1 MNKDKLERLLQQYF
15 NNTITDTDCIEL
27 LDYLRNN
34 DPDEIAKAIDE
45 RLLALEEGPEF
56 NRFQAKK
63 ILERIKSDAR
73 FINQTDEQDEDKP
86 VSKWYNNWIKVAA
99 ILIFFSTV
107 GFYFLFNGYHKVTNQ
122 DNLAAAKSSEILP
135 GNTKATLTLANG
147 KVILLDNVADGTLT
161 KSGRTVIN
169 KAHNEGLVYNTQA
182 DNNKTVPST
191 DTVYNTLT
199 TPRGGEYKVKLPD
212 GTNVWL
218 NSSSSLS
225 YPIEFAGNERYVKLT
240 GEAYFEVAKNKD
252 KPFYVCANN
261 VCVKV
266 LGTHFNIAAYNDD
279 AELTT
284 TLLEG
289 SVLITKNSKQ
299 RLLAPGQQAVIR
311 NNADLISVA
320 DASINQVMAWK
331 NGYFVF
337 NDDNINTIMK
347 KLSRWYDVDIEYQ
360 GSFENLRFGGTFY
373 RSKSIK
379 ELLNNLEKIGKVHF
393 KITGRRIIVM
403 Q

>member
-34 DPDEIAKAIDE
+34 DPDEIAKTIDE
-45 RLLALEEGPEF
+45 RLLTLEEGPEF

-63 ILERIKSDAR
+63 VLERIKSDSR
-73 FINQTDEQDEDKP
+73 FIRQNEEPEDAKP
-86 VSKWYNNWIKVAA
+86 VNKWYRSWIRVAA
-99 ILIFFSTV
+99 LLIFFSAV
-107 GFYFLFNGYHKVTNQ
+107 SFYFLFNKYHKVTDQ
-122 DNLAAAKSSEILP
+122 DNLAVVKSAQILP
-135 GNTKATLTLANG
+135 GSAKATLTLANG
-147 KVILLDNVADGTLT
+147 KVILLDSAADGMLT
-161 KSGRTVIN
+161 KSGRTIVN
-169 KAHNEGLVYNTQA
+169 KAHNEGLVYNTET
-182 DNNKTVPST
+182 DNHPTISNT

-225 YPIEFAGNERYVKLT
+225 YPVEFAGNERHVKLT

-252 KPFYVCANN
+252 KPFYVCVNN

-266 LGTHFNIAAYNDD
+266 LGTHFNIAAYADD
-279 AELTT
+279 SELTT

-299 RLLAPGQQAVIR
+299 RLLKPGQQAVVK
-311 NNADLISVA
+311 NNADLINIS

-347 KLSRWYDVDIEYQ
+347 KLSRWYDVDVEYQ
-360 GSFENLRFGGTFY
+360 GSFENQRFGGTFY
-373 RSKSIK
+373 RSKGIT

>member
-34 DPDEIAKAIDE
+34 DPDEIAKTIDE
-45 RLLALEEGPEF
+45 RLLMLEEGPEF

-63 ILERIKSDAR
+63 VLERIKSDSR
-73 FINQTDEQDEDKP
+73 FIRETEEPEDSESA
-86 VSKWYNNWIKVAA
+86 SKWYSNWIRVAV
-99 ILIFFSTV
+99 ILVFFSAV
-107 GFYFLFNGYHKVTNQ
+107 SFYFLFNRYNKVTDQN
-122 DNLAAAKSSEILP
+122 DLTKVKSSQILP
-135 GNTKATLTLANG
+135 GSAKATLTLANG
-147 KVILLDNVADGTLT
+147 KVILLDSVADGMLT
-161 KSGRTVIN
+161 KSGRTVVN
-169 KAHNEGLVYNTQA
+169 KAHNEGLVYNAQA
-182 DNNKTVPST
+182 DNSRTITHT
-191 DTVYNTLT
+191 DTIYNTLS

-225 YPIEFAGNERYVKLT
+225 YPVEFAGNERHVKLT
-240 GEAYFEVAKNKD
+240 GEAYFEVAKNRN
-252 KPFYVCANN
+252 KPFYVHVNN
-261 VCVKV
+261 TYVKV

-289 SVLITKNSKQ
+289 SVQISKNNKQ
-299 RLLAPGQQAVIR
+299 CLLKPGQQAVIK
-311 NNADLISVA
+311 NNTDLINVSE
-320 DASINQVMAWK
+320 ASINQVMAWK

-337 NDDNINTIMK
+337 NDDNINAIMK
-347 KLSRWYDVDIEYQ
+347 KLSRWYDVDVEYQ
-360 GSFENLRFGGTFY
+360 GNFENQRFGGTFY
-373 RSKSIK
+373 RSKGIT

>member
-34 DPDEIAKAIDE
+34 DPDEIAKTIDE
-45 RLLALEEGPEF
+45 RLLTLEEGPEF

-63 ILERIKSDAR
+63 VLERIKSDSR
-73 FINQTDEQDEDKP
+73 FMRRGVEPEDAKP
-86 VSKWYNNWIKVAA
+86 VNKWYRSWIRVAA

-107 GFYFLFNGYHKVTNQ
+107 GFYFLFNRYHKIANQ
-122 DNLAAAKSSEILP
+122 NDLAGTKSSQILP
-135 GNTKATLTLANG
+135 GSTKATLTLANG
-147 KVILLDNVADGTLT
+147 KVILLDSAADGMLT
-161 KSGRTVIN
+161 KSGRTVVN
-169 KAHNEGLVYNTQA
+169 KAHNEGLVYNTLA
-182 DNNKTVPST
+182 DNHQTATNT

-225 YPIEFAGNERYVKLT
+225 YPVEFAGNERHVKLT

-252 KPFYVCANN
+252 KPFYVCVNN

-266 LGTHFNIAAYNDD
+266 LGTHFNIAAYTDD

-289 SVLITKNSKQ
+289 SVLITKNSQQ
-299 RLLAPGQQAVIR
+299 RLLKPGQQAVVK
-311 NNADLISVA
+311 NNADVINVS

-347 KLSRWYDVDIEYQ
+347 KLSRWYDVDVEYQ
-360 GSFENLRFGGTFY
+360 GSFENQRFGGTFY
-373 RSKSIK
+373 RSKGIT

>member
-15 NNTITDTDCIEL
+15 DNTITDTDCIEL

-34 DPDEIAKAIDE
+34 DPDEIAKTIDE
-45 RLLALEEGPEF
+45 RSLTLEEGPEF

-63 ILERIKSDAR
+63 VLERIKSDSR
-73 FINQTDEQDEDKP
+73 FINQVIEPEEGKP
-86 VSKWYNNWIKVAA
+86 AIKWYHSWVRVAA
-99 ILIFFSTV
+99 ILIFFSAV
-107 GFYFLFNGYHKVTNQ
+107 GFYFLFNRYNKVTDQN
-122 DNLAAAKSSEILP
+122 NLTVKSSEILP
-135 GNTKATLTLANG
+135 GSAKATLTLANG
-147 KVILLDNVADGTLT
+147 KVISLDNVADGMLT
-161 KSGRTVIN
+161 KSGRTVVN

-182 DNNKTVPST
+182 GNSKTAANA
-191 DTVYNTLT
+191 DTIYNTLT

-225 YPIEFAGNERYVKLT
+225 YPVEFAGNERHVKLT

-252 KPFYVCANN
+252 KPFFVCVNN

-266 LGTHFNIAAYNDD
+266 LGTHFNVAAYNDD

-299 RLLAPGQQAVIR
+299 RLLKPGQQAVVK
-311 NNADLISVA
+311 NNADLINVS

-337 NDDNINTIMK
+337 NDDNMNTIMK

-379 ELLNNLEKIGKVHF
+379 ELLNNLERIGKVHF

>member
-34 DPDEIAKAIDE
+34 DPDEIAKTIDE
-45 RLLALEEGPEF
+45 RLLTLEEGPEF

-63 ILERIKSDAR
+63 VLERIKSDSR
-73 FINQTDEQDEDKP
+73 FIRQSEEPEDAKP
-86 VSKWYNNWIKVAA
+86 VNRWYRSWIRVAA
-99 ILIFFSTV
+99 ILIFFSAV
-107 GFYFLFNGYHKVTNQ
+107 SFYFLFNKYHKVTDQ
-122 DNLAAAKSSEILP
+122 DNLTVAKSAQILP
-135 GNTKATLTLANG
+135 GSAKATLTLANG
-147 KVILLDNVADGTLT
+147 KVILLDSAADGLLT
-161 KSGRTVIN
+161 KSGRTIVN
-169 KAHNEGLVYNTQA
+169 KAHNEGLVYSTET
-182 DNNKTVPST
+182 NNHPTITNT

-225 YPIEFAGNERYVKLT
+225 YPVEFAGNERHVKLT
-240 GEAYFEVAKNKD
+240 GEAYFEVAKNKG
-252 KPFYVCANN
+252 KPFYVCVNN

-266 LGTHFNIAAYNDD
+266 LGTHFNIAAYTDD

-299 RLLAPGQQAVIR
+299 RLLKPGQQAIVK
-311 NNADLISVA
+311 NNTDLINIS

-347 KLSRWYDVDIEYQ
+347 KLSRWYDVDVEYQ
-360 GSFENLRFGGTFY
+360 GSFENQRFGGTFY
-373 RSKSIK
+373 RSKGIT

>member
-34 DPDEIAKAIDE
+34 DPDEIAKVIDE
-45 RLLALEEGPEF
+45 RLLTLEEGPEF

-63 ILERIKSDAR
+63 VLERIKSDSR
-73 FINQTDEQDEDKP
+73 FIHQTVEPKDAKS
-86 VSKWYNNWIKVAA
+86 VNKWYRSWIRVAA
-99 ILIFFSTV
+99 ILIFFSAV
-107 GFYFLFNGYHKVTNQ
+107 GFYFLFNRYHKVADQ
-122 DNLAAAKSSEILP
+122 KDLAVTKSSQILP
-135 GNTKATLTLANG
+135 GSAKATLTLANG
-147 KVILLDNVADGTLT
+147 KVILLDSAADGMLT
-161 KSGRTVIN
+161 KSGHTVVN
-169 KAHNEGLVYNTQA
+169 KAHNEGLVYNTLA
-182 DNNKTVPST
+182 DNHQPATNT

-225 YPIEFAGNERYVKLT
+225 YPVEFAGNERHVKLT

-252 KPFYVCANN
+252 KPFYVCVNN
-261 VCVKV
+261 ACVKV
-266 LGTHFNIAAYNDD
+266 LGTHFNIAAYTDD

-299 RLLAPGQQAVIR
+299 RLLKPGQQAIVK
-311 NNADLISVA
+311 NNADLINIS
-320 DASINQVMAWK
+320 DARINQVMAWK

-347 KLSRWYDVDIEYQ
+347 KLSRWYDVDVEYQ
-360 GSFENLRFGGTFY
+360 GSFENQRFGGTFY
-373 RSKSIK
+373 RSKGITK
-379 ELLNNLEKIGKVHF
+379 LLNNLEKIGKVHF

>member
-34 DPDEIAKAIDE
+34 DPDEIAKVIDE
-45 RLLALEEGPEF
+45 RSLTLDEGPEF

-63 ILERIKSDAR
+63 VLERIKSDSR
-73 FINQTDEQDEDKP
+73 FINQAVEPEEDKP
-86 VSKWYNNWIKVAA
+86 AIKWYRSWIRVAA
-99 ILIFFSTV
+99 ILIFFSAV
-107 GFYFLFNGYHKVTNQ
+107 GFYFLFNRYNKVTDQ
-122 DNLAAAKSSEILP
+122 DNLTVKSSEILP
-135 GNTKATLTLANG
+135 GGTKATLTLANG
-147 KVILLDNVADGTLT
+147 KVILLDSVADGMLI
-161 KSGRTVIN
+161 KSGRTIVN

-182 DNNKTVPST
+182 DNNKTAANT
-191 DTVYNTLT
+191 DTIYNTLT

-225 YPIEFAGNERYVKLT
+225 YPVEFAGNERHVKLT

-266 LGTHFNIAAYNDD
+266 LGTHFNVAAYNDD

-299 RLLAPGQQAVIR
+299 RLLKPGQQAVVK
-311 NNADLISVA
+311 NNADLISVS

-337 NDDNINTIMK
+337 NDDNMNTIMK

-360 GSFENLRFGGTFY
+360 GSFQDLRFGGTFY
-373 RSKSIK
+373 RSKSIT